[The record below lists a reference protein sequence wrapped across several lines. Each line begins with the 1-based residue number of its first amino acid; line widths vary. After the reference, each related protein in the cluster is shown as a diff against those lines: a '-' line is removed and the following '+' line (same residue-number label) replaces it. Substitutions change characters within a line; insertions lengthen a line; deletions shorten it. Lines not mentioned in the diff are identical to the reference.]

1 MGFFRERDK
10 RIKICGKSQS
20 LSKIC
25 GKSIFPNK
33 RQCVF
38 KATHR
43 GRIKHLQVIFVIVSV
58 L

>member
-1 MGFFRERDK
+1 MREVTV
-10 RIKICGKSQS
+10 IEIT
-20 LSKIC
+20 
-25 GKSIFPNK
+25 IFPNK

-43 GRIKHLQVIFVIVSV
+43 GRIKHLQVIFVINVSV